1 MMRPKPRDPIPFEAP
16 SRAPSRAP
24 AGVSQALLC
33 AAALFIGA
41 GCEPNPCEEP
51 GSCPVLT
58 CTPKDSATPVGDG
71 CGVFVS
77 PSLGVDDAVGSKAK
91 PFKTITAALAVV
103 TTQRLYL
110 CAEEINESITL
121 KPGFRVYGGLS
132 CSTGWGR
139 IEEAKTV
146 LTADPGVIPLTVAG
160 DVTTDPEETP
170 FDPNKIPDA
179 GDPPIKEPEPLLLED
194 LQIVAKDA
202 VEEGGSSIAVLAYD
216 AVVRMNRCRIEA
228 GNASDGRPGEG
239 VIEAATQGPP
249 GNPGKAACSADT
261 VLGGDEVA
269 NRCPMVMTP
278 SVGGT
283 GGLGTTSGGSGA
295 TGLPDLGQNGG
306 TGGIGATMTRP
317 CGTGAV
323 GASGAVGTA
332 GEGALGPGS
341 IGRSAAGGK
350 AGYKGAPGKD
360 GALGSPG
367 QGGGGG
373 GASLGGTAPD
383 KCVDMASD
391 GGASGGSGGA
401 GGCGGAGGKGGGPGG
416 SSIGLISLNTK
427 LELDQ
432 TTVVVKKGGKGGDGG
447 AGQPGGVGGVGGVGG
462 ESPMGSVLL
471 PGCAGG
477 EGGPGGSGGRGGG
490 GQGGHSIGIA
500 FTGRSPPGLGVS
512 IQVGTPGAGGAG
524 EGQGGSGAPGKSPKT
539 LRFEP

>member
-1 MMRPKPRDPIPFEAP
+1 MMRPNPRDPISSEPP
-16 SRAPSRAP
+16 SRAPSP
-24 AGVSQALLC
+24 ARLVMALVGV
-33 AAALFIGA
+33 AALFLGA
-41 GCEPNPCEEP
+41 GCTPDNICEENP
-51 GSCPVLT
+51 AACPVLS
-58 CTPKDSATPVGDG
+58 CTPKESAQPVGDG

-91 PFKTITAALAVV
+91 PFKSITAALAVV
-103 TTQRLYL
+103 TTKRVYL
-110 CAEEINESITL
+110 CAEEIHEPISL
-121 KPGFRVYGGLS
+121 RPGFRLYGGLS

-139 IEEAKTV
+139 IEEAQTV
-146 LTADPGVIPLTVAG
+146 LTADPDAIPVTIAG
-160 DVTTDPEETP
+160 EPITEPDVGPI
-170 FDPNKIPDA
+170 DPNKIPDG
-179 GDPPIKEPEPLLLED
+179 GDGVPEEQEPVLLED
-194 LQIVAKDA
+194 LRIVAKDA
-202 VEEGGSSIAVLAYD
+202 ENEGGSSIAMFVYD
-216 AVVRMNRCRIEA
+216 AVVQMNRCAIEA
-228 GNASDGRPGEG
+228 GNAANGKPGEG
-239 VIEAATQGPP
+239 VIEAAAAGML

-269 NRCPMVMTP
+269 NSCSMSTTA

-306 TGGIGATMTRP
+306 AGGVGATEMLP
-317 CGTGAV
+317 CGAGAV
-323 GASGAVGTA
+323 GSSGASGAP
-332 GEGALGPGS
+332 GEGAVGPGS
-341 IGRSAAGGK
+341 IGRMAAGGK
-350 AGYKGAPGKD
+350 AGYGGSSGRD
-360 GALGSPG
+360 GSFGGPG

-416 SSIGLISLNTK
+416 SSIGMISLNTK
-427 LELDQ
+427 LLFDK
-432 TTVVVKKGGKGGDGG
+432 TTVVAKKGGKGGDGG
-447 AGQPGGVGGVGGVGG
+447 AGQPGGPGGAGGAGG
-462 ESPMGSVLL
+462 GALMGSVLL

-490 GQGGHSIGIA
+490 GQGGHSLGIA
-500 FTGRSPPGLGVS
+500 FLGRSPPAQGVS
-512 IQVGTPGAGGAG
+512 IQVGVPGAGGAG